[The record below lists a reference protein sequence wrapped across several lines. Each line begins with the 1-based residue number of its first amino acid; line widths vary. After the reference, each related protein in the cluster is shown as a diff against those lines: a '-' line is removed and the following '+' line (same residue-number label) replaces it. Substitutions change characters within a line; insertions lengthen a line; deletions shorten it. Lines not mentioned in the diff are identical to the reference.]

1 MANILPRVIVT
12 DHAGAYVCDL
22 NESEVIS
29 LTTVAELNGEH
40 SLTLT
45 TTRQLSKG
53 DRIIY
58 RDKADVWAE
67 YVIESIE
74 SVHQTASVVLHT
86 YWCPWS
92 LMHDLSGTF
101 VSSMPGTGGTPATA
115 TQALTAALAGTAR
128 WTVGTVDVST
138 TGSASFYRMSGWEAL
153 QELIKVWGGEVS
165 VTLTVGS
172 TGITARQ
179 VNLLQHVGES
189 TATRRFDYGYDVS
202 GITRTVEDTLW
213 TARVIPLG
221 AAQESNDGGYGRKI
235 DISSVNSGSIYLTNS
250 ETANAIRV
258 PNGSGGWEYPIQIV
272 ENQDMETP
280 ADLKAWALANLDAWT
295 TPRVSYEVDVV
306 ALDRTGELLAIAEGD
321 EVVVVDSAFVVDGAA
336 IRLSARV
343 VRIDEDVLVPS
354 NSKVTI
360 SNLRPSLGDTLG
372 DLSLATAS
380 NGNAITDLH
389 ANLGAITA
397 ANGTVSVKSG
407 GSTGTAICS
416 VTLDEGTWLI
426 EGNASFARNATG
438 RRIIDLATGSGS
450 VTDAVLRQTGESKQA
465 VSGGITASHT
475 GWTTKRT
482 SQTTVYLNCYQDSG
496 AALSVTGYIRAMRIQ

>member
-1 MANILPRVIVT
+1 MSDLPRITVT
-12 DHAGAYVCDL
+12 NHAGTYVCDL
-22 NESEVIS
+22 TESEVIS

-53 DRIIY
+53 DRILY
-58 RDKADVWAE
+58 RDKANVWAE

-92 LMHDLSGTF
+92 LMHDLSGTY

-138 TGSASFYRMSGWEAL
+138 TGSASFYRVSGWEAM

-165 VTLTVGS
+165 VTLTVGAS
-172 TGITARQ
+172 GITARQ
-179 VNLLQHVGES
+179 VNLLNHVGES

-221 AAQESNDGGYGRKI
+221 AAQQSTDGGYGRKI

-258 PNGSGGWEYPIQIV
+258 PNGSGGWEYPIQVV

-280 ADLKAWALANLDAWT
+280 ADLKAWALAHIADWT
-295 TPRVSYEVDVV
+295 TPKVSYEVDVV

-321 EVVVVDSAFVVDGAA
+321 EVVVVDSAFVVDGEA

-354 NSKVTI
+354 NSKITI
-360 SNLRPSLGDTLG
+360 SNLRETLGDTLG
-372 DLSLATAS
+372 NLSLATS
-380 NGNAITDLH
+380 GNSDALTDLH

-397 ANGTVSVKSG
+397 ANDTASVSSG
-407 GSTGTAICS
+407 TGTAICS
-416 VTLDEGTWLI
+416 VTLEAGTWVI
-426 EGNASFARNATG
+426 EGNVRFAANATG
-438 RRIIDLATGSGS
+438 ARVIDLSNASGS
-450 VTDAVLRQTGESKQA
+450 VSAGVIAQTGVEVPA
-465 VSGGITASHT
+465 VSGGYTALHT
-475 GWTTKRT
+475 TWQTKRT
-482 SQTTVYLNCYQDSG
+482 AQTTVYLNCYQDSG

>member
-1 MANILPRVIVT
+1 MSDLPRITVT
-12 DHAGAYVCDL
+12 NHAGTYVCDL
-22 NESEVIS
+22 TESEVIS

-53 DRIIY
+53 DRILY
-58 RDKADVWAE
+58 RDKANVWAE

-92 LMHDLSGTF
+92 LMHDLSGTY

-128 WTVGTVDVST
+128 WVVGTVDVST
-138 TGSASFYRMSGWEAL
+138 TGSASFYRMSGWEAM

-165 VTLTVGS
+165 VSLTVG
-172 TGITARQ
+172 TDGITARQ
-179 VNLLQHVGES
+179 VNLLQHVGSS

-221 AAQESNDGGYGRKI
+221 AAQQSTDGGYGRKI

-250 ETANAIRV
+250 TTANAIRV
-258 PNGSGGWEYPIQIV
+258 PNGSGGWEYPIQVI

-321 EVVVVDSAFVVDGAA
+321 EVVVVDSAFMVDGAA

-354 NSKVTI
+354 NSKITI
-360 SNLRPSLGDTLG
+360 SNLRETLGDTLG
-372 DLSLATAS
+372 NLSLATS
-380 NGNAITDLH
+380 GNSDALTDLH

-397 ANGTVSVKSG
+397 ANGTVSVASG
-407 GSTGTAICS
+407 TGTAICS
-416 VTLDEGTWLI
+416 VTLEAGTWLI
-426 EGNASFARNATG
+426 EGNVSFASSATG
-438 RRIIDLATGSGS
+438 RRIADLATGSGTVS
-450 VTDAVLRQTGESKQA
+450 AGVIAQTGMEVPA
-465 VSGGITASHT
+465 VSGGVTALHT
-475 GWTTKRT
+475 GWMTKRT
-482 SQTTVYLNCYQDSG
+482 AQTTIYLNCYQDSG

>member
-1 MANILPRVIVT
+1 MADTLPRVIVY
-12 DHAGAYVCDL
+12 DHTGAYVCDL
-22 NESEVIS
+22 TEQEVIS

-40 SLTLT
+40 SLSIT

-58 RDKADVWAE
+58 RDKANVWAE
-67 YVIESIE
+67 YVVESIVSTHE
-74 SVHQTASVVLHT
+74 TASAVIHE

-128 WTVGTVDVST
+128 WVVGTVDVTT

-165 VTLTVGS
+165 VSLTVDAS
-172 TGITARQ
+172 GITARQ
-179 VNLLQHVGES
+179 VNLLQHVGSS

-221 AAQESNDGGYGRKI
+221 AAQQSTSGGYGRKI
-235 DISSVNSGSIYLTNS
+235 DISSVNGGTLWLQNDT
-250 ETANAIRV
+250 TANAIRV
-258 PNGSGGWEYPIQIV
+258 PDGNGGWEYPVQVI
-272 ENQDMETP
+272 ENQDMQTP
-280 ADLKAWALANLDAWT
+280 AELKAWALANLDSWT
-295 TPRVSYEVDVV
+295 TPTVSYEVDVV
-306 ALDRTGELLAIAEGD
+306 ALDKSGELLAIAEGD

-360 SNLRPSLGDTLG
+360 SNLRQTLGDTLG

-380 NGNAITDLH
+380 NGAALTNIA
-389 ANLGAITA
+389 ANLGAITTA
-397 ANGTVSVKSG
+397 SDTVSVASG
-407 GSTGTAICS
+407 TGTAICS
-416 VTLDEGTWLI
+416 VTLEAGTWAI
-426 EGNASFARNATG
+426 EGNVAFPTNATG
-438 RRIIDLATGSGS
+438 RRIADLATGSGS
-450 VTDAVLRQTGESKQA
+450 VSASTLSQTGVEVPA
-465 VSGGITASHT
+465 VSGGYTVLHT
-475 GWTTKRT
+475 GWFTKRT
-482 SQTTVYLNCYQDSG
+482 SQTTIYLNAYQTSG

>member
-1 MANILPRVIVT
+1 MAKLTRVFVT
-12 DHAGAYVCDL
+12 NHAGEYICDL
-22 NESEVIS
+22 LESEVIS

-40 SLTLT
+40 SLTIT

-53 DRIIY
+53 DRILF
-58 RDKADVWAE
+58 RDKANVWAE

-74 SVHQTASVVLHT
+74 SVHETASVVLHT

-92 LMHDLSGTF
+92 LMHDLSGTY

-179 VNLLQHVGES
+179 VNLLQHVGSS

-221 AAQESNDGGYGRKI
+221 AAQQSTDGGYGRKI

-280 ADLKAWALANLDAWT
+280 ADLKAWALAHLADWT
-295 TPRVSYEVDVV
+295 TPKVSYEVDVV

-354 NSKVTI
+354 NSKITI
-360 SNLRPSLGDTLG
+360 SNLRETLGDTLG
-372 DLSLATAS
+372 NLSLATS
-380 NGNAITDLH
+380 GNSDALTDLH
-389 ANLGAITA
+389 ANLGAITETHD
-397 ANGTVSVKSG
+397 TVSVASG
-407 GSTGTAICS
+407 TGTAICS
-416 VTLDEGTWLI
+416 VTLEAGTWLI
-426 EGNASFARNATG
+426 EGNVAFASNGTG
-438 RRIIDLATGSGS
+438 RRIADLATGSGS
-450 VTDAVLRQTGESKQA
+450 VSAGVIAQTGAEVPA
-465 VSGGITASHT
+465 VSGGMTALHT
-475 GWTTKRT
+475 GWFTKRT
-482 SQTTVYLNCYQDSG
+482 AQTTVYLNAYQDSG
-496 AALSVTGYIRAMRIQ
+496 AALSVTGYLRAMRIQ

>member
-1 MANILPRVIVT
+1 MARILPRVIVT
-12 DHAGAYVCDL
+12 DHTGAYVCDL

-40 SLTLT
+40 SLSIT

-53 DRIIY
+53 DRILF
-58 RDKADVWAE
+58 RDKANTWAE
-67 YVIESIE
+67 YVIESIVSTHE
-74 SVHQTASVVLHT
+74 AASVVIHE

-92 LMHDLSGTF
+92 LMHDLSGTY

-128 WTVGTVDVST
+128 WTVGTVDVTT

-165 VTLTVGS
+165 VSLTVGS

-179 VNLLQHVGES
+179 VNLLQHVGSS
-189 TATRRFDYGYDVS
+189 TATRRFDYGYDIS
-202 GITRTVEDTLW
+202 GITRTVEDTRW

-221 AAQESNDGGYGRKI
+221 AAQQSTNGGYGRKI
-235 DISSVNSGSIYLTNS
+235 DISSVNSNKLWLQNDT
-250 ETANAIRV
+250 TANAIRV
-258 PNGSGGWEYPIQIV
+258 PDGNGGWEYPVQVV
-272 ENQDMETP
+272 ENQDMQTP
-280 ADLKAWALANLDAWT
+280 AELKAWALANLDSWT
-295 TPRVSYEVDVV
+295 TPTVSYEVDVV
-306 ALDRTGELLAIAEGD
+306 ELDKSGELLAIAEGD
-321 EVVVVDSAFVVDGAA
+321 EVVVVDSAFVVDGEA

-380 NGNAITDLH
+380 NGNALTDLH
-389 ANLGAITA
+389 ANLGAITST
-397 ANGTVSVKSG
+397 NDTKSVASG
-407 GSTGTAICS
+407 TGTALCS
-416 VTLDEGTWLI
+416 VTLEAGTWLI
-426 EGNASFARNATG
+426 EGNVEFAASATG
-438 RRIIDLATGSGS
+438 VRGANLHLTSGS
-450 VTDAVLRQTGESKQA
+450 TTNTLTGHRVSAASSGTTDLPV
-465 VSGGITASHT
+465 H
-475 GWTTKRT
+475 WMTKRT
-482 SQTTVYLNCYQDSG
+482 AQSTIYLNAYQSSG

>member
-1 MANILPRVIVT
+1 MANTLPRVIVT

-22 NESEVIS
+22 TESEVIS

-40 SLTLT
+40 SLTIT

-53 DRIIY
+53 DRILY
-58 RDKADVWAE
+58 RDKANVWAE

-128 WTVGTVDVST
+128 WTVGMVDVST

-165 VTLTVGS
+165 VTLTVDS

-235 DISSVNSGSIYLTNS
+235 DISSVNGGVIWLQNDS
-250 ETANAIRV
+250 TADAIRV
-258 PNGSGGWEYPIQIV
+258 PDGNGGWEYPIQVV

-280 ADLKAWALANLDAWT
+280 ADLKAWALAHIADWT
-295 TPRVSYEVDVV
+295 TPKVSYEVDVV

-321 EVVVVDSAFVVDGAA
+321 EVVVVDSAFMVDGAA

-397 ANGTVSVKSG
+397 ANDTVSVASG
-407 GSTGTAICS
+407 TGTAICS
-416 VTLDEGTWLI
+416 VTLEAGTWVI
-426 EGNASFARNATG
+426 EGNVAFARNGTG
-438 RRIIDLATGSGS
+438 RRIADLATGSGS
-450 VTDAVLRQTGESKQA
+450 VSSGVIAQTGVEVPA
-465 VSGGITASHT
+465 VSGGYTALHT
-475 GWTTKRT
+475 TWQTKRT
-482 SQTTVYLNCYQDSG
+482 AQTTIYLNCYQDSG

>member
-1 MANILPRVIVT
+1 MARLPRVIVY
-12 DHAGAYVCDL
+12 DHTGAYVCDL
-22 NESEVIS
+22 TEQEVIS

-40 SLTLT
+40 SLSIT

-53 DRIIY
+53 DRILF
-58 RDKADVWAE
+58 RDKADTWHE
-67 YVIESIE
+67 YVVESIT
-74 SVHQTASVVLHT
+74 SVHQAASVVLHT

-128 WTVGTVDVST
+128 WVVGTVDVTT

-165 VTLTVGS
+165 VSLAVDAS
-172 TGITARQ
+172 GITARQ
-179 VNLLQHVGES
+179 VNLLQHVGSS

-221 AAQESNDGGYGRKI
+221 AAQQSTSGGYGRKI
-235 DISSVNSGSIYLTNS
+235 DISSVNSGVIWLQNDT
-250 ETANAIRV
+250 TANAIRV
-258 PNGSGGWEYPIQIV
+258 PDGNGGWEYPVQVI
-272 ENQDMETP
+272 ENQDMQTP
-280 ADLKAWALANLDAWT
+280 AELKAWALANLDSWT
-295 TPRVSYEVDVV
+295 TPKVSYEVDVV
-306 ALDRTGELLAIAEGD
+306 ALDKSGELLAIAEGD

-354 NSKVTI
+354 NSKITI
-360 SNLRPSLGDTLG
+360 SNLRQTLGDTLG
-372 DLSLATAS
+372 NLSLATAS
-380 NGNAITDLH
+380 NGAALTNIA
-389 ANLGAITA
+389 ANLGAITTA
-397 ANGTVSVKSG
+397 SDTVSVASG
-407 GSTGTAICS
+407 TGTAICS
-416 VTLDEGTWLI
+416 VTLEAGTWAI
-426 EGNASFARNATG
+426 EGNVAFPTNATG
-438 RRIIDLATGSGS
+438 RRIADLATGSGS
-450 VTDAVLRQTGESKQA
+450 VSASTLSQTGVEVPA
-465 VSGGITASHT
+465 VSGGYTVLHT
-475 GWTTKRT
+475 GWFTKRT
-482 SQTTVYLNCYQDSG
+482 SQTTIYLNAYQTSG

>member
-1 MANILPRVIVT
+1 MARLPRVIVY
-12 DHAGAYVCDL
+12 DHTGAYVCDL
-22 NESEVIS
+22 TEQEVIS

-40 SLTLT
+40 SLSIT

-53 DRIIY
+53 DRILF
-58 RDKADVWAE
+58 RDKADTWHE
-67 YVIESIE
+67 YVVESIT

-128 WTVGTVDVST
+128 WTVGTVDVAT

-165 VTLTVGS
+165 VTLTVGAS
-172 TGITARQ
+172 GITARQ
-179 VNLLQHVGES
+179 VNLLQHVGSS

-221 AAQESNDGGYGRKI
+221 AAQQSTSGGYGRKI

-250 ETANAIRV
+250 DTANAIRV
-258 PNGSGGWEYPIQIV
+258 PDGNGGWEYPVQVV
-272 ENQDMETP
+272 ENQDMQTP
-280 ADLKAWALANLDAWT
+280 AELKAWALANLDSWT
-295 TPRVSYEVDVV
+295 TPTVSYEVDVV
-306 ALDRTGELLAIAEGD
+306 ALDKSGELLAIAEGD

-354 NSKVTI
+354 NSKITI
-360 SNLRPSLGDTLG
+360 SNLRQTLGDTLG

-380 NGNAITDLH
+380 NGAALTNIA
-389 ANLGAITA
+389 ANLGAITTA
-397 ANGTVSVKSG
+397 SDTVSVASG
-407 GSTGTAICS
+407 TGTAITS
-416 VTLDEGTWLI
+416 VTLEAGTWLI
-426 EGNASFARNATG
+426 EGSAEFAANSTG
-438 RRIIDLATGSGS
+438 VRGANLHVSSGS
-450 VTDAVLRQTGESKQA
+450 TNFAQTGCRVNAAS
-465 VSGGITASHT
+465 SGATDMPVQ
-475 GWTTKRT
+475 WVTKRT
-482 SQTTVYLNCYQDSG
+482 AQTTVYLNAYQNSG
-496 AALSVTGYIRAMRIQ
+496 AALSTTGYIRAMRIQ

>member
-1 MANILPRVIVT
+1 MARVPRVIVY
-12 DHAGAYVCDL
+12 DHTGEIIGDL
-22 NESEVIS
+22 LESEVIT
-29 LTTVAELNGEH
+29 LTTIAELNGEH

-53 DRIIY
+53 DRILY
-58 RDKADVWAE
+58 RDKANVWAE

-74 SVHQTASVVLHT
+74 SVHETASVVLHT

-92 LMHDLSGTF
+92 LMHDLSGTY

-128 WTVGTVDVST
+128 WVVGTVDVTT

-153 QELIKVWGGEVS
+153 QELIKVWGGEVQVS
-165 VTLTVGS
+165 LTVDS

-235 DISSVNSGSIYLTNS
+235 DINSVNGGVIWLQNDS
-250 ETANAIRV
+250 TADAIRV
-258 PNGSGGWEYPIQIV
+258 PDGNGGWEYPIQVV
-272 ENQDMETP
+272 ENPDAETP
-280 ADLKAWALANLDAWT
+280 ADLKAWALAHLADWT
-295 TPRVSYEVDVV
+295 TPKVSYEVDVV

-397 ANGTVSVKSG
+397 ANDTVSVASG
-407 GSTGTAICS
+407 IGTAICS
-416 VTLDEGTWLI
+416 VTLEAGTWLI
-426 EGNASFARNATG
+426 EGNLACASNGTG
-438 RRIIDLATGSGS
+438 RRIADLATGSGS
-450 VTDAVLRQTGESKQA
+450 VSAGVIAQTGVEVPA
-465 VSGGITASHT
+465 VSGGYTALHT
-475 GWTTKRT
+475 TWQTKRT
-482 SQTTVYLNCYQDSG
+482 AQTTVYLNCYQDSG
-496 AALSVTGYIRAMRIQ
+496 AALSVTGYLRAMRIQ

>member
-1 MANILPRVIVT
+1 MAKLTRVFVT
-12 DHAGAYVCDL
+12 NHAGEYICDL
-22 NESEVIS
+22 LESEVIS

-40 SLTLT
+40 SLSIT

-53 DRIIY
+53 DRILF
-58 RDKADVWAE
+58 RDKANVWAE

-74 SVHQTASVVLHT
+74 SVHETASVVLHT

-92 LMHDLSGTF
+92 LMHDLSGTY

-179 VNLLQHVGES
+179 VNLLQHVGSS

-221 AAQESNDGGYGRKI
+221 AAQQSTDGGYGRKI

-280 ADLKAWALANLDAWT
+280 ADLKAWALAHLADWT
-295 TPRVSYEVDVV
+295 TPKVSYEVDVV

-354 NSKVTI
+354 NSKITI
-360 SNLRPSLGDTLG
+360 SNLRETLGDTLG
-372 DLSLATAS
+372 NLSLATS
-380 NGNAITDLH
+380 GNSDALTDLH
-389 ANLGAITA
+389 ANLGAITETHD
-397 ANGTVSVKSG
+397 TVSVASG
-407 GSTGTAICS
+407 TGTAICS
-416 VTLDEGTWLI
+416 VTLEAGTWLI
-426 EGNASFARNATG
+426 EGNVAFASNGTG
-438 RRIIDLATGSGS
+438 RRIADLATGSGS
-450 VTDAVLRQTGESKQA
+450 VSAGVIAQTGAEVPA
-465 VSGGITASHT
+465 VSGGMTALHT
-475 GWTTKRT
+475 GWFTKRT
-482 SQTTVYLNCYQDSG
+482 AQTTVYLNAYQDSG
-496 AALSVTGYIRAMRIQ
+496 AALSVTGYLRAMRIQ

>member
-1 MANILPRVIVT
+1 MASVPRVIVY
-12 DHAGAYVCDL
+12 DHAGEFVCDL
-22 NESEVIS
+22 LESEVIT
-29 LTTVAELNGEH
+29 LTTIAELSGEH
-40 SLTLT
+40 SLTIT

-53 DRIIY
+53 DRILY
-58 RDKADVWAE
+58 RDKANVWAE

-74 SVHQTASVVLHT
+74 SVHETASVVLHT

-92 LMHDLSGTF
+92 LMHDLSGTY

-128 WTVGTVDVST
+128 WVVGTVDVTT
-138 TGSASFYRMSGWEAL
+138 TGSASFYRVSGWEAL

-165 VTLTVGS
+165 VSLTVGAS
-172 TGITARQ
+172 GITARQ
-179 VNLLQHVGES
+179 VNLLQHVGSS

-221 AAQESNDGGYGRKI
+221 AAQQSTDGGYGRKI

-280 ADLKAWALANLDAWT
+280 ADLKAWALAHLADWT
-295 TPRVSYEVDVV
+295 TPKVSYEVDVV

-354 NSKVTI
+354 NSKITI
-360 SNLRPSLGDTLG
+360 SNLRETLGDTLG
-372 DLSLATAS
+372 NLSLATS
-380 NGNAITDLH
+380 GNSDALTDLH

-397 ANGTVSVKSG
+397 ANDTVSVASR
-407 GSTGTAICS
+407 TGTAICS
-416 VTLDEGTWLI
+416 VTLEAGTWLI
-426 EGNASFARNATG
+426 EGNVAFASNGTG
-438 RRIIDLATGSGS
+438 LRIADIATGSGS
-450 VTDAVLRQTGESKQA
+450 VSAGVIAQTGVEVPA
-465 VSGGITASHT
+465 VSGGYTALHT
-475 GWTTKRT
+475 TWQTKRT
-482 SQTTVYLNCYQDSG
+482 AQTTIYLNAYQNSG

>member
-1 MANILPRVIVT
+1 MASVPRVIVY
-12 DHAGAYVCDL
+12 DHAGEYVCDL
-22 NESEVIS
+22 LESEVIS

-53 DRIIY
+53 DRILY
-58 RDKADVWAE
+58 RDKANVWAE

-74 SVHQTASVVLHT
+74 SIHQTASVVLHT

-92 LMHDLSGTF
+92 LMHDLSGTY

-138 TGSASFYRMSGWEAL
+138 TGSASFYRVSGWEAL

-165 VTLTVGS
+165 VSLTVDAS
-172 TGITARQ
+172 GITARQ
-179 VNLLQHVGES
+179 VNLLAHVGSS

-258 PNGSGGWEYPIQIV
+258 PDGNGGWEYPIQIV

-280 ADLKAWALANLDAWT
+280 ADLKAWALANLNAWT

-321 EVVVVDSAFVVDGAA
+321 EVVVVDSAFMVDGAA

-354 NSKVTI
+354 NSKITI
-360 SNLRPSLGDTLG
+360 SNLRETLGDTLG
-372 DLSLATAS
+372 NLSLATS
-380 NGNAITDLH
+380 GNSDALTDLH

-397 ANGTVSVKSG
+397 ANDTVSVASG
-407 GSTGTAICS
+407 TGTAICS
-416 VTLDEGTWLI
+416 VTLEAGTWLI
-426 EGNASFARNATG
+426 EGNLAFASNATG
-438 RRIIDLATGSGS
+438 RRIADLATGSGS
-450 VTDAVLRQTGESKQA
+450 VTSGVIAQTGVEVPA
-465 VSGGITASHT
+465 VSGGYTALHT
-475 GWTTKRT
+475 TWQTKRT
-482 SQTTVYLNCYQDSG
+482 AQTTVYLNAYQDSG
-496 AALSVTGYIRAMRIQ
+496 GNLTATGYLRAMRIQ

>member
-1 MANILPRVIVT
+1 MARLPRVIVY
-12 DHAGAYVCDL
+12 DHTGAYVCDL
-22 NESEVIS
+22 TEQEVIS
-29 LTTVAELNGEH
+29 LTTIAELNGEH
-40 SLTLT
+40 SLSIT

-53 DRIIY
+53 DRILF
-58 RDKADVWAE
+58 RDKADTWHE
-67 YVIESIE
+67 YVVESIT

-92 LMHDLSGTF
+92 LMHDLGGTY

-128 WTVGTVDVST
+128 WTVGTVDVTT

-165 VTLTVGS
+165 VSLTVDAS
-172 TGITARQ
+172 GITARQ
-179 VNLLQHVGES
+179 VNLLQHVGSS

-221 AAQESNDGGYGRKI
+221 AAQQSTSGGYGRKI

-250 ETANAIRV
+250 ATANAIRV
-258 PNGSGGWEYPIQIV
+258 PDGNGGWEYPVQVV
-272 ENQDMETP
+272 ENQDMQTP
-280 ADLKAWALANLDAWT
+280 AELKAWALANLDSWT
-295 TPRVSYEVDVV
+295 TPTVSYEVDVV
-306 ALDRTGELLAIAEGD
+306 ALDKSGELLAIAEGD

-354 NSKVTI
+354 NSKITI
-360 SNLRPSLGDTLG
+360 SNLRQTLGDTLG

-380 NGNAITDLH
+380 NGAALTNIA
-389 ANLGAITA
+389 ANLGAITTA
-397 ANGTVSVKSG
+397 SDTVSVASG
-407 GSTGTAICS
+407 TGTAICS
-416 VTLDEGTWLI
+416 VTLEAGTWAI
-426 EGNASFARNATG
+426 EGSVEFAANATG
-438 RRIIDLATGSGS
+438 VRGANLHVGSGS
-450 VTDAVLRQTGESKQA
+450 TNFAQTGCRVNAAS
-465 VSGGITASHT
+465 SGATDMPVQ
-475 GWTTKRT
+475 WVTKRT
-482 SQTTVYLNCYQDSG
+482 SQTTIYLNAYQTSG
-496 AALSVTGYIRAMRIQ
+496 AALSVTGYIRAMRIT

>member
-1 MANILPRVIVT
+1 MARVPRVIVY
-12 DHAGAYVCDL
+12 DHTGEIIGDL
-22 NESEVIS
+22 LESEVIT
-29 LTTVAELNGEH
+29 LTTIAELNGEH

-53 DRIIY
+53 DRILY
-58 RDKADVWAE
+58 RDKANVWAE
-67 YVIESIE
+67 YVVESIE
-74 SVHQTASVVLHT
+74 SVHETASVVLHT

-92 LMHDLSGTF
+92 LMHDLSGTY

-165 VTLTVGS
+165 VSLTVGAS
-172 TGITARQ
+172 GITARR
-179 VNLLQHVGES
+179 VNLLQHVGSS

-221 AAQESNDGGYGRKI
+221 AAQQSTDGGYGRKI

-258 PNGSGGWEYPIQIV
+258 PNGSGGWEYPIQVV

-354 NSKVTI
+354 NSKITI
-360 SNLRPSLGDTLG
+360 SNLRETLGDTLG
-372 DLSLATAS
+372 NLSLATS
-380 NGNAITDLH
+380 GNSDALTNLH

-397 ANGTVSVKSG
+397 ANGTVSVASG
-407 GSTGTAICS
+407 TGTAICS
-416 VTLDEGTWLI
+416 VTLDPGTWLI
-426 EGNASFARNATG
+426 EGNVAFVSNGTG
-438 RRIIDLATGSGS
+438 RRIADIATGSGS
-450 VTDAVLRQTGESKQA
+450 VSAGVISQTGVEVPA
-465 VSGGITASHT
+465 VSGGYTALHT
-475 GWTTKRT
+475 GWFTKRT
-482 SQTTVYLNCYQDSG
+482 AQTTVYLNAYQDSG
-496 AALSVTGYIRAMRIQ
+496 GNLTATGYLRAMRIQ